1 MCKKYLIFA
10 LCIIT
15 ISFTGCQKQKE
26 KIEETQLE
34 EQSEEAVDEEKTAEG
49 LVSEEELSGLPQ
61 DVADLMRTLNKT
73 AGSYGLGIVTDAD
86 LSLNGKLIQGTY
98 GMQAE
103 VQLLRDSKTDDL
115 EMVMNSTSDL
125 DGAAAHAYY
134 KDGWYYT
141 DDANGKLKEEKSN
154 EEVWDSVTEI
164 TGLVVDSADSIE
176 QMEVSQENGST
187 VYRYQIPAGM
197 AEDYLNQMIAKV
209 AVQNTD
215 LKGAKVEVESVEMK
229 STVDKDGM
237 LTGQKMTLSGDAKK
251 SILKVP
257 AEAVVNVS
265 FSKIETDFLEMPDF
279 SSYS

>member
-61 DVADLMRTLNKT
+61 DVADLMRALNKT

-215 LKGAKVEVESVEMK
+215 LKGAKVEVESVEME

-237 LTGQKMTLSGDAKK
+237 LTGQKMTLSGEAKK